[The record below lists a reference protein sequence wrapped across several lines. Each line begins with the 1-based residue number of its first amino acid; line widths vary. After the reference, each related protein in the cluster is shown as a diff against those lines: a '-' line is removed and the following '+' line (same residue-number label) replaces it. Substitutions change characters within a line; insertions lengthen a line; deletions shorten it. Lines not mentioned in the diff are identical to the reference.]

1 MGRFGVPK
9 WSPKS
14 DGKRCGATL
23 GGVPGRSWGRLG
35 ALLGSTCGLGSFWH
49 PLRPFLGPFL
59 ASSGAIFAL
68 LGANFR
74 FVGAVLVSLFGFGD
88 RCSFATCTFAFE
100 RLPISRLSM
109 SLVSL
114 PFVVHRL
121 SLFDLSIVLLVPG
134 PCGLRSARLN
144 KHRFAVV

>member
-1 MGRFGVPK
+1 MA
-9 WSPKS
+9 PKS
-14 DGKRCGATL
+14 DGKVCESPP
-23 GGVPGRSWGRLG
+23 GGGPGRSWGSLG
-35 ALLGSTCGLGSFWH
+35 ALLGSTCGLGSFLH

-59 ASSGAIFAL
+59 APSGAIFAL

-100 RLPISRLSM
+100 RLPIPRLSM

-121 SLFDLSIVLLVPG
+121 SLFDLPMVLL
-134 PCGLRSARLN
+134 
-144 KHRFAVV
+144 

>member
-14 DGKRCGATL
+14 EGKVGGAAP
-23 GGVPGRSWGRLG
+23 GGVLGLSWVCLG
-35 ALLGSTCGLGSFWH
+35 DLLGSTCGLGSFLH

-59 ASSGAIFAL
+59 APSGAIFAL

-100 RLPISRLSM
+100 RLPIPRLSM

-121 SLFDLSIVLLVPG
+121 SLFDLPMVLL
-134 PCGLRSARLN
+134 
-144 KHRFAVV
+144 